1 MINISD
7 RFEDIIGKI
16 IDASPVS
23 ELIEMQISGCTEIY
37 VFSIYLE
44 DHDEALD
51 YTFDWIL
58 NKPFRLQSQKTQST
72 LKIILNNE

>member
-1 MINISD
+1 MTNIND
-7 RFEDIIGKI
+7 RFEDVISKV
-16 IDASPVS
+16 IDVSPIP
-23 ELIEMQISGCTEIY
+23 ELIEIQISGYTEFY

-51 YTFDWIL
+51 YTFDWII

-72 LKIILNNE
+72 LKLILDNE